1 MHDLWNFKCEIIMK
15 TITKIIPFV
24 GAIALNIFAEGG
36 MFQVEMLKPY
46 ATAIATILLLN
57 LIVAIFLKVN
67 DYFTYGISGVVLAGT
82 VSMFLI
88 PSIGQIYLENV
99 IVGLYLGLF
108 VVAFFPPL
116 FTGKPFTFQFS
127 EKNYPKAIVESKQ
140 FLKINLIIN
149 YLWAALF
156 VVAMVLTKVE
166 YSENTGIQMILAI
179 AIPIAA
185 QLIFGLPATIKLPA
199 ILMQSTQSEQIH
211 FESVKD
217 LFEAMPLG
225 LNKEAAKGVDELIQ
239 FYLTGDE
246 QVTGYLTIQNQKCTF
261 TIGTHSNPKT
271 TIKAN
276 SKLWLAISNN
286 EVSGDKAFLNKEYEA
301 FGDLDILLR
310 LNSLF
315 SSSDDD
321 ETVEEKNSEIKF
333 EYKEFEPGRIKN
345 IVVFDGGPR
354 NDKYSKTT
362 FITKHFCKGAKD
374 AGANIEYI
382 KLKEKKIN
390 HCDGCY
396 SCWTKTPGECIH
408 KDDMTELRKK
418 YREADLVVFAS
429 PLYIFNVTGI
439 FKNFMDRL
447 LPVLKPYMLISKQGH
462 TMHPDRYPELGEQG
476 FVVFS
481 AAGFPD
487 VQHNFDGLTGMF
499 RMWDSHNENMYM
511 MGEFYLTAAEIIA
524 QPVYR
529 KRKEKIAETCYNAGK
544 QVVSEGK
551 IDRQFMKTV
560 TNPGSSKKVFQ
571 SQADNFWESLES
583 KKTFFS
589 GMPKLKYEVE
599 M

>member
-1 MHDLWNFKCEIIMK
+1 MK

-36 MFQVEMLKPY
+36 MFQIEMLKPH
-46 ATAIATILLLN
+46 ATAVATILLLN

-99 IVGLYLGLF
+99 IGGLYLGLF
-108 VVAFFPPL
+108 VVVFFPPL
-116 FTGKPFTFQFS
+116 FKLDPFTYAFS
-127 EKNYPKAIVESKQ
+127 KKNYPEIITKTKQ
-140 FLKINLIIN
+140 FWKINIILN
-149 YLWAALF
+149 YIWAGLF
-156 VVAMVLTKVE
+156 AIAMVLTALT
-166 YSENTGIQMILAI
+166 YSDNSGLQMILSTI
-179 AIPIAA
+179 IPIGLLLA
-185 QLIFGLPATIKLPA
+185 IGLPVTIKLPTK
-199 ILMQSTQSEQIH
+199 IMQSTQSEQIH

-225 LNKEAAKGVDELIQ
+225 LNKEAAKDVDELIQ
-239 FYLTGDE
+239 FHLTGEE

-261 TIGTHSNPKT
+261 TSGTHPNPKT
-271 TIKAN
+271 IIKAD

-286 EVSGDKAFLNKEYEA
+286 EVSGDKAFLNKEYET
-301 FGDLDILLR
+301 FGDLDILLK

-315 SSSDDD
+315 SSPAEY
-321 ETVEEKNSEIKF
+321 ETVEEKIFEIKF

-362 FITKHFCKGAKD
+362 FMAKYFCKGAKE

-396 SCWTKTPGECIH
+396 ICWTKTPGECIH

-447 LPVLKPYMLISKQGH
+447 LPVLKPYMLISEQGH

-560 TNPGSSKKVFQ
+560 TEPGSSKKVFQ
-571 SQADNFWESLES
+571 SQADNFWESFEG
-583 KKTFFS
+583 KKTFFAGS
-589 GMPKLKYEVE
+589 PKL
-599 M
+599 